1 MKSIYYQGLQ
11 SPRNTYWMGD
21 RKPDQ
26 LGQPDWLPGLLQT
39 GGTAFSQYESAQ
51 AAEDAKKAADAQR
64 AAAAANAQTA
74 ATNAATQNAIINS
87 KKIMGLD
94 PGVFWVGAAAVGA
107 LGVAAV
113 VMASKKK

>member
-21 RKPDQ
+21 RSPDQ
-26 LGQPDWLPGLLQT
+26 LGQLEWLPGLLQT
-39 GGTAFSQYESAQ
+39 GGTAFGQYESAQ
-51 AAEDAKKAADAQR
+51 AADDARKAEEAKKAA
-64 AAAAANAQTA
+64 AAAAAAAA

-94 PGVFWVGAAAVGA
+94 PGVFWAGAATVGIVSIAAAVI
-107 LGVAAV
+107 
-113 VMASKKK
+113 ASKKK